1 MVGIKGT
8 NVTLKCVVHG
18 RPPASI
24 NWRFNWGPI
33 KADVDY
39 VENTTA
45 EGCDRVISY
54 LTLINIDPRAS
65 GMYTCEAVTYQDRV
79 LAPDYTVN
87 VGGKVVFT
95 K

>member
-18 RPPASI
+18 QPPASI

-33 KADVDY
+33 RTDINY
-39 VENTTA
+39 VENSTV
-45 EGCDRVISY
+45 EGCDRVTSY
-54 LTLINIDPRAS
+54 LTLVNIDPRAS

-87 VGGKVVFT
+87 VGGK
-95 K
+95 